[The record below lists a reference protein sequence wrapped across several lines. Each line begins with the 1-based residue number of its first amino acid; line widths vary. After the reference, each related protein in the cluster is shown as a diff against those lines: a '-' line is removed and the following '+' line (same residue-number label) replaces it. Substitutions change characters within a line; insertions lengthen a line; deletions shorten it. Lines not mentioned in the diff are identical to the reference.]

1 MLTDSLPS
9 VNHNIM
15 TSPHQQPPD
24 VFASYNNNNGQQQQ
38 QQAPVIQQQQVQQP
52 PVVQQQQQYQ
62 PQAAM
67 APAPMMQAPPV
78 PMQTA
83 PPQPMMQAP
92 PTQQQPVLQQP
103 PTQQQQQ
110 PPQEQQ
116 TPPPAVVVTNNA
128 IGNDSPVSQL
138 GDVSVIAAS
147 ANNVT
152 GPAMPNVAAPSSQPL
167 QPQMP
172 ASQPAPVVQQ
182 PVVAANPFDSFP
194 AVASTLPTPA
204 QPTTQPPVAPSM
216 APPPAMAPPQA
227 PPSPPADATQPVS
240 TQQVQQVVQQ
250 TLSPPMSPVNLA
262 PQQQAYADPFGFT
275 FSPLTSPV
283 TSPGGSPSGSPG
295 AMVQSTSVNSDPF
308 GVFGG
313 NNKPPTP
320 PQMTANNATVSASV
334 DPFGAGALV
343 PSAQAP
349 TPVANGSVSDPFGIF
364 GSGQPSQPAVAQ
376 PEPAQTGHMFSPPAL
391 APQEAEDPWAA
402 AGFGQS
408 TSSSQP
414 EATSQPSLDAAPA
427 YNQQNT
433 SLTGG
438 KQEDKPITLDSNN
451 LPSEGE
457 YYEARINAHSLG
469 AMFFTARNL
478 EDTLFTK
485 LANNIIEALGS
496 RPVVSYVAEG
506 SAANNAG
513 VHLGHVILSVNGQD
527 IQDPEQC
534 ANVIRNAP
542 RPMNIRCYIPPDLE
556 LTLNEGRHLVKYDTK
571 GATAPASGV
580 EWKRKYVVMGGIVS
594 KPYMM
599 NMFYRKVRSRLF
611 FDLIMT
617 SLLHTTQLT
626 LYIHTSTFN
635 NHRKTTISPS
645 RRHTLVARSPSRS
658 SSLISVVHASSF
670 KTRMASPT
678 MSITK
683 LNV

>member
-1 MLTDSLPS
+1 
-9 VNHNIM
+9 
-15 TSPHQQPPD
+15 
-24 VFASYNNNNGQQQQ
+24 
-38 QQAPVIQQQQVQQP
+38 
-52 PVVQQQQQYQ
+52 
-62 PQAAM
+62 
-67 APAPMMQAPPV
+67 
-78 PMQTA
+78 MQTA
-83 PPQPMMQAP
+83 PQPMMQAP
-92 PTQQQPVLQQP
+92 PQMMQMPVHPQPVVQP
-103 PTQQQQQ
+103 PTQQQQ

-147 ANNVT
+147 ANINT
-152 GPAMPNVAAPSSQPL
+152 SGPAMPNVAALSSQPL
-167 QPQMP
+167 QPIPQSMPMQQQPVVNAQMP
-172 ASQPAPVVQQ
+172 VVSQPAPVVQQ

-194 AVASTLPTPA
+194 AVASSLPTPA
-204 QPTTQPPVAPSM
+204 PVQTAQPTAQPPVAPAL

-227 PPSPPADATQPVS
+227 PPSPPTDNQPVN

-320 PQMTANNATVSASV
+320 PQMTNNATGS

-349 TPVANGSVSDPFGIF
+349 APVANGTVSDPFGIF
-364 GSGQPSQPAVAQ
+364 GSGQPAQPAATQ
-376 PEPAQTGHMFSPPAL
+376 PEPTQTGHMFSPPAP

-408 TSSSQP
+408 NASSSQP
-414 EATSQPSLDAAPA
+414 EATSQPSLDTAPA

-457 YYEARINAHSLG
+457 YYEARINARSLG

-478 EDTLFTK
+478 EETLFTK

-513 VHLGHVILSVNGQD
+513 VHLGHVILSVNGQE

-599 NMFYRKVRSRLF
+599 NMFYRKVRSYLF
-611 FDLIMT
+611 SDLIMT

-626 LYIHTSTFN
+626 HMPILFFQQS
-635 NHRKTTISPS
+635 
-645 RRHTLVARSPSRS
+645 
-658 SSLISVVHASSF
+658 
-670 KTRMASPT
+670 
-678 MSITK
+678 
-683 LNV
+683 

>member
-1 MLTDSLPS
+1 MLTDSL
-9 VNHNIM
+9 VNHTIM

-38 QQAPVIQQQQVQQP
+38 APVVQQQQVQQQ
-52 PVVQQQQQYQ
+52 PVVQQQQYQ

-67 APAPMMQAPPV
+67 ASAPVMQA
-78 PMQTA
+78 A
-83 PPQPMMQAP
+83 PQPMMQAP
-92 PTQQQPVLQQP
+92 PQMQMPTQQQPVVQHP

-147 ANNVT
+147 ANINNS
-152 GPAMPNVAAPSSQPL
+152 GPAMPNATTPSQPL
-167 QPQMP
+167 QPIPQSMPMQQQPVVAAPQMP
-172 ASQPAPVVQQ
+172 AISQPVPVVQQQQQ

-194 AVASTLPTPA
+194 AVASTLPTP
-204 QPTTQPPVAPSM
+204 QPTQPPAAPAL

-227 PPSPPADATQPVS
+227 PPSPPVDATQPVN

-320 PQMTANNATVSASV
+320 PRMMTNNTVSA

-349 TPVANGSVSDPFGIF
+349 APVANGSVSDPFGIF
-364 GSGQPSQPAVAQ
+364 GSGQQAQPAAQ
-376 PEPAQTGHMFSPPAL
+376 PEPTQTGHMFSPPAP

-457 YYEARINAHSLG
+457 YYEARINARSLG

-478 EDTLFTK
+478 EETLFTK

-496 RPVVSYVAEG
+496 RPVVSYVAED

-571 GATAPASGV
+571 GVTAPASGV

-611 FDLIMT
+611 FDLT
-617 SLLHTTQLT
+617 
-626 LYIHTSTFN
+626 
-635 NHRKTTISPS
+635 
-645 RRHTLVARSPSRS
+645 
-658 SSLISVVHASSF
+658 
-670 KTRMASPT
+670 
-678 MSITK
+678 
-683 LNV
+683 

>member
-1 MLTDSLPS
+1 MNP
-9 VNHNIM
+9 N
-15 TSPHQQPPD
+15 QQPPD
-24 VFASYNNNNGQQQQ
+24 VFASYSNNNNGQQQQ
-38 QQAPVIQQQQVQQP
+38 APVVQQQQVQQP
-52 PVVQQQQQYQ
+52 QVVQQQQYQ

-78 PMQTA
+78 PMQVA

-92 PTQQQPVLQQP
+92 PQMQMPTQQQPVV
-103 PTQQQQQ
+103 Q

-147 ANNVT
+147 ANINIS
-152 GPAMPNVAAPSSQPL
+152 GPAMPNATTPSQPL
-167 QPQMP
+167 QPIPQSMPMQQQPVVAAPQMP
-172 ASQPAPVVQQ
+172 VSQPVVQQ
-182 PVVAANPFDSFP
+182 QPAVVAANPFDSFP
-194 AVASTLPTPA
+194 AVASSLPTPAPVQPVA
-204 QPTTQPPVAPSM
+204 QPTTQPPVASAL

-227 PPSPPADATQPVS
+227 PPSPPVDTTQPIN
-240 TQQVQQVVQQ
+240 TQQAQQVVQQ

-320 PQMTANNATVSASV
+320 PQMTANNATGS

-349 TPVANGSVSDPFGIF
+349 APVANGTVNDPFGIF
-364 GSGQPSQPAVAQ
+364 GSGQPAQPTAAQ
-376 PEPAQTGHMFSPPAL
+376 PEPAQTGHMLSPPAP

-408 TSSSQP
+408 TSSQP

-457 YYEARINAHSLG
+457 YYEARINARSLG

-478 EDTLFTK
+478 EETLFTK

-571 GATAPASGV
+571 GVTAPASGV

-599 NMFYRKVRSRLF
+599 NMFYRKVS
-611 FDLIMT
+611 
-617 SLLHTTQLT
+617 
-626 LYIHTSTFN
+626 
-635 NHRKTTISPS
+635 
-645 RRHTLVARSPSRS
+645 
-658 SSLISVVHASSF
+658 
-670 KTRMASPT
+670 
-678 MSITK
+678 
-683 LNV
+683 